1 VGGWVGCIFGMLAP
15 LERRNLFIWLRP
27 APLVA
32 PLAAHAAISAPESI
46 RSPGQRSPP
55 SRLFHTISSA
65 FSEKNLSDFLDIL
78 FPFHFVFGFFLLR
91 GEQDRFSHS
100 SSLPLPPTFSSPSFI
115 PHWCNSSKKNQIK
128 SGEKREE
135 KCVALRPASHF
146 LPPHPPP
153 RVPPDE
159 KSGSS

>member
-1 VGGWVGCIFGMLAP
+1 MGCIFGMLAP

-100 SSLPLPPTFSSPSFI
+100 SSLPLPP
-115 PHWCNSSKKNQIK
+115 H
-128 SGEKREE
+128 
-135 KCVALRPASHF
+135 LF
-146 LPPHPPP
+146 LPLLHSTL
-153 RVPPDE
+153 VQQLKE
-159 KSGSS
+159 KSNKIWRKKRGEMCCFTACVTFPPSPPATPRPTRRKIWK

>member
-1 VGGWVGCIFGMLAP
+1 MGCIFGMLAP

-78 FPFHFVFGFFLLR
+78 FPFHLFFWLFSFEGGTGSFFTLL
-91 GEQDRFSHS
+91 
-100 SSLPLPPTFSSPSFI
+100 LPPPPPTFSSPSFI